1 MCTSDVTRAN
11 SVAGFAYFVGLGLG
25 EGEGDGLGEGE
36 GDGLGPGAVLS
47 TSTTKTSVA
56 FGGMIT
62 APVCGLVWPAAL

>member
-1 MCTSDVTRAN
+1 MRTSDVTRAK
-11 SVAGFAYFVGLGLG
+11 SVAGFAYFVGL
-25 EGEGDGLGEGE
+25 GLGEGE